1 MLLELDTGG
10 NVRLEEGKSTD
21 AWFRNCAELVGS
33 RFVPEEYWNTGITG
47 IEVSCIFSP
56 RKKLLPRSTV

>member
-21 AWFRNCAELVGS
+21 PWFRNCAELVGS
-33 RFVPEEYWNTGITG
+33 RFVPEVRLDTGGCFYSTDLLSGILEYGHNRDRG
-47 IEVSCIFSP
+47 
-56 RKKLLPRSTV
+56 